1 MHAPATIVHPGRA
14 FRILLAAACLA
25 AVPALAQ
32 SAPVAAPPGPPSPVE
47 QRAPAATSG
56 DESLDNA
63 VAAVVVAALA
73 EQLDTA
79 SIEVGIDSFD
89 VAIASVRDRRV
100 SGQGRMR
107 VGDDAEWIGFRY
119 STIYDTTF
127 GSAGYPRLTI
137 GGVAANEREV
147 PNDASLVRQLE
158 DRVAVELDRQFGVP
172 TARLQLDQISTVE
185 GGRRLLRISAQG
197 LADFGRNGNT
207 PVRIEALYDQIA
219 QAWQRVN
226 YELGVAAAAR

>member
-1 MHAPATIVHPGRA
+1 MAL
-14 FRILLAAACLA
+14 LLATCLA

-32 SAPVAAPPGPPSPVE
+32 SAPVVTPPSHASPVE
-47 QRAPAATSG
+47 PRQRAATSG
-56 DESLDNA
+56 DDALDNA

-79 SIEVGIDSFD
+79 TIAVSIDSFE

-107 VGDDAEWIGFRY
+107 IGDDADWIGFRY

-127 GSAGYPRLTI
+127 SSAGYPRLTI
-137 GGVAANEREV
+137 GGVAVGERMV
-147 PNDASLVRQLE
+147 PNDAGLVRELE
-158 DRVAVELDRQFGVP
+158 DRVAGELDRQFGVP
-172 TARLQLDQISTVE
+172 AARLQLDDISTVE

-197 LADFGRNGNT
+197 VADFGPSGNT
-207 PVRIEALYDQIA
+207 PVRIEALYDQVA
-219 QAWQRVN
+219 NAWQRVN
-226 YELGVAAAAR
+226 YELGVAAVR